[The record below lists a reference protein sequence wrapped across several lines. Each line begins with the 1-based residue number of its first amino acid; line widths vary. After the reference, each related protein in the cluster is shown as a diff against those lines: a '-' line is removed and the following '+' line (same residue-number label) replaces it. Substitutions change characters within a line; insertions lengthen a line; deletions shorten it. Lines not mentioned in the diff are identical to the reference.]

1 MDASLASLQGIV
13 QHATMLLLLVY
24 RVGRRMPIADQ
35 QNVLDYPA
43 LHWATA
49 SIENDARNSDGVGA
63 GKMNRDVAECSIVE
77 VQHVETTTVFT
88 HCRVLTRERWQG

>member
-1 MDASLASLQGIV
+1 VDASLASLQGIV

-49 SIENDARNSDGVGA
+49 SIENDARNSEGVGA
-63 GKMNRDVAECSIVE
+63 GKMNRDVAGR
-77 VQHVETTTVFT
+77 VQYRRGAARRDHDHF
-88 HCRVLTRERWQG
+88 HSLPSFNP